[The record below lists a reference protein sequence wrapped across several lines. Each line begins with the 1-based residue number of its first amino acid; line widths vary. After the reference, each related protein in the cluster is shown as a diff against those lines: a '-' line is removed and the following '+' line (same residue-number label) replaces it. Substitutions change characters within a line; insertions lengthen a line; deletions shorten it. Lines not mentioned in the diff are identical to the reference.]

1 MTLTPAGANIY
12 TSRTAVIDIGSNSV
26 RMVAYDGDSRSLE
39 PIFNEKAMSGLG
51 RDIFSTGR
59 LHSEGKASALRIL
72 RRFRAIADSMEID
85 AMRAVATAAVRE
97 AKDGPAFV
105 KEASS
110 ALGLAIEVIPGE
122 EEARLSALG
131 VICGI
136 PDADGVVAD
145 LGGGSLELADV
156 RDGRVQGGMSV
167 PLGPLALGD
176 ILGGKKETACVNALL
191 DGMAARAAE
200 GRTLYLV
207 GGAWRSLAKHDLLT
221 KSYPINIIHQYELS
235 ADVALKSAKAVAQ
248 LSGEGLSAL
257 EGVSQRRRPTL
268 PYAARLLIALIGRLK
283 PAEVVFSAYGLR
295 EGVQFDGMDDDVK
308 VRDPLVDYCRRLG
321 RSAMRVPFDGDRLA
335 NWLSGAFEEGQ
346 PGSTRL
352 IRAACWLSDIS
363 GHDHPDYRGHHAAA
377 RALHLPAGGLRHQD
391 RVFLATAVYARYH
404 GFGMERALGAATKM
418 INEDVRDL
426 AVALGLSL
434 RLAHAIEPGGGQV
447 DADGVD
453 MDASASLRRRF
464 RLARG
469 PRVLRLL
476 AEPGAEDALGET
488 ALKRFNAL
496 AKALDLTAVVSVDQ
510 SVVA

>member
-1 MTLTPAGANIY
+1 MTLSPASAGFYVGRA
-12 TSRTAVIDIGSNSV
+12 AVIDIGSNTV
-26 RMVAYDGDSRSLE
+26 RMVAYDRDSRTLE

-51 RDIFSTGR
+51 RDIFSTGQ

-105 KEASS
+105 KEAAS
-110 ALGLAIEVIPGE
+110 ALGLPIEVIPGE

-156 RDGRVQGGMSV
+156 RNGGVQGGISV

-176 ILGGKKETACVNALL
+176 ILGSKKEASRVSALL
-191 DGMAARAAE
+191 DGMAVSAAE

-207 GGAWRSLAKHDLLT
+207 GGAWRSLAKHDLLM

-235 ADVALKSAKAVAQ
+235 TEAALKSAKAVSQ
-248 LSGEGLSAL
+248 LSGDGLAGL
-257 EGVSQRRRPTL
+257 DGVSQRRRATL

-283 PAEVVFSAYGLR
+283 PAEIVFSAYGLR
-295 EGVQFDGMDDDVK
+295 EGVQFDAMDQDVK
-308 VRDPLVDYCRRLG
+308 ARDPLVDYCRRLG

-335 NWLSGAFEEGQ
+335 DWLGDAFEDGQ

-391 RVFLATAVYARYH
+391 RVFLAAAVYARYH
-404 GFGMERALGAATKM
+404 GFGMERALGAAAKM
-418 INEDVRDL
+418 IDENVRSG
-426 AVALGLSL
+426 AVALGLAL

-453 MDASASLRRRF
+453 VDASASLRRRF

-469 PRVLRLL
+469 SRVLRLL

-496 AKALDLTAVVSVDQ
+496 ARALGLEAVVSVDQ